1 MPHLGVPELLIIL
14 VIIVVVF
21 GVGRLGDLGG
31 ALGKGISEFKKAS
44 SGDPAEDEKKKLAEA
59 SKNKESDS

>member
-21 GVGRLGDLGG
+21 GVGRLGELGG
-31 ALGKGISEFKKAS
+31 ALGKGISEFRKAS
-44 SGDPAEDEKKKLAEA
+44 SGESEEDEKKQLAEA
-59 SKNKESDS
+59 SKDKEADS

>member
-14 VIIVVVF
+14 VIIVIVF

-31 ALGKGISEFKKAS
+31 ALGKGIREFKKTS
-44 SGDPAEDEKKKLAEA
+44 SGEDEQE
-59 SKNKESDS
+59 NKELTEARKSDEVKG